1 MQDAGAD
8 KAPKPTKPHGKKT
21 DKDKKATN
29 ELVSLQVLTRPR
41 MQN

>member
-8 KAPKPTKPHGKKT
+8 EAPKTKKPRGKKT

-29 ELVSLQVLTRPR
+29 ELVSLQVISR